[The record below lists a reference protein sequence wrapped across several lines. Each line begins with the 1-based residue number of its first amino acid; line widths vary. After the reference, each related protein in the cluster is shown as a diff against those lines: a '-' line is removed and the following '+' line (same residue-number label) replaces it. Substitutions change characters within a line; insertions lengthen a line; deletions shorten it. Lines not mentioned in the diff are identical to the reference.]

1 MVVSDNIGDLLIR
14 IKNCYMASKLKLE
27 VWHSKENEN
36 LVDVLKEIGF
46 VKEVKILELEGNKKK
61 LDIILEDVYKGIKIT
76 VKRISKPG
84 RRRYIKFKDIYS
96 IKGGKGNILI
106 STSKGIMTGKV
117 AKKNKLGGELLAEI
131 F

>member
-14 IKNCYMASKLKLE
+14 IKNSYMASKLRLE

-36 LVDVLKEIGF
+36 LLSVLKEIGF
-46 VKEVKILELEGNKKK
+46 VKDYKTRELEGNKKM
-61 LDIILEDVYKGIKIT
+61 LDIDLLDTYKGLKID

-117 AKKNKLGGELLAEI
+117 AKENKLGGELLAEI